1 MTATM
6 HLPRELAFALPAA
19 MPKIAPDNQIDS
31 PYETKTVA
39 AVERALSLLNAFQPG
54 DVFLSLGELSER
66 TGLYKSTILR
76 LAQSLENH
84 GYLER
89 NEHEG
94 FHIGPAVLRLA
105 GFYQASLRPEEVI
118 MPALQQLVQKTSE
131 SAAFQVP
138 AGDRRLCVYRVDSP
152 HRLRDYLR
160 PGDTLPMDR
169 GAAGK
174 VMRAFTHPHDAAYAA
189 FRKKVV
195 LFTANETA
203 DGMAALAAPV
213 LDASNQIFGAVVL
226 SGAATRFDKSAV
238 ARFEPEVHAAAKR
251 ITAAL
256 GGDVD
261 LIALPRKK
269 K

>member
-1 MTATM
+1 
-6 HLPRELAFALPAA
+6 
-19 MPKIAPDNQIDS
+19 MPKTGPASQEDTQQ
-31 PYETKTVA
+31 EAKTVA

-54 DVFLSLGELSER
+54 DVFLSLGQLSER

-84 GYLER
+84 GYLGR
-89 NEHEG
+89 DEHQG

-105 GFYQASLRPEEVI
+105 GFYQASLRPEDVI
-118 MPALQQLVQKTSE
+118 MPALQQLVERTSE

-174 VMRAFTHPHDAAYAA
+174 VMRAFTQPYDAQYAA
-189 FRKKVV
+189 WRKKVV
-195 LFTANETA
+195 LATANETA
-203 DGMAALAAPV
+203 EGMAALAAPV
-213 LDASNQIFGAVVL
+213 LDANNQMFGAVVL
-226 SGAATRFDKSAV
+226 SGAATRFDKRAV
-238 ARFEPEVHAAAKR
+238 ARFEPEVHAAALR
-251 ITAAL
+251 ITTAL
-256 GGDVD
+256 GGDIA
-261 LIALPRKK
+261 LMALPRKASRQA
-269 K
+269 

>member
-1 MTATM
+1 M
-6 HLPRELAFALPAA
+6 
-19 MPKIAPDNQIDS
+19 DDS
-31 PYETKTVA
+31 DSKTVA
-39 AVERALSLLNAFQPG
+39 AVERALSLLNAFKPG

-84 GYLER
+84 GYLGR
-89 NEHEG
+89 NAHSG
-94 FHIGPAVLRLA
+94 YHVGPSVLRLA
-105 GFYQASLRPEEVI
+105 GMYQAALRPDEVI
-118 MPALQQLVQKTSE
+118 MPALQALVDETSE

-138 AGDRRLCVYRVDSP
+138 AGALRLCVYRVDSP

-174 VMRAFTHPHDAAYAA
+174 VMTAFTQPYDAGHEAW
-189 FRKKVV
+189 RKKVV

-213 LDASNQIFGAVVL
+213 LEMQNRIFGAVVL
-226 SGAATRFDKSAV
+226 SGAATRFDKHAIT
-238 ARFEPEVHAAAKR
+238 RFEPAIRAAARK
-251 ITAAL
+251 ITAAM
-256 GGDVD
+256 GGDTGIFD
-261 LIALPRKK
+261 LPADPRNKRSAG
-269 K
+269 